1 MFKDYMGK
9 DNNSPPKSKEL
20 RSYLSLA
27 AAVGIPYHHC
37 SRRLP
42 KILLAKFSLNGLEE
56 HVLKILAYSSN
67 CRLKL
72 LSKFDKHRCFERSS
86 CFRYKS
92 MFKIAQ

>member
-1 MFKDYMGK
+1 MTKIVKVAFQNTCYSVEIYVIGSIGKRMFL
-9 DNNSPPKSKEL
+9 PHIC
-20 RSYLSLA
+20 YLS
-27 AAVGIPYHHC
+27 
-37 SRRLP
+37 
-42 KILLAKFSLNGLEE
+42 E
-56 HVLKILAYSSN
+56 ILAYSSN

>member
-1 MFKDYMGK
+1 MAIKCPVNENFA
-9 DNNSPPKSKEL
+9 SK
-20 RSYLSLA
+20 
-27 AAVGIPYHHC
+27 
-37 SRRLP
+37 
-42 KILLAKFSLNGLEE
+42 F
-56 HVLKILAYSSN
+56 LAYSSN

>member
-1 MFKDYMGK
+1 M
-9 DNNSPPKSKEL
+9 L
-20 RSYLSLA
+20 
-27 AAVGIPYHHC
+27 I
-37 SRRLP
+37 
-42 KILLAKFSLNGLEE
+42 NGLFN
-56 HVLKILAYSSN
+56 KNFASKFLAYSSN

>member
-1 MFKDYMGK
+1 MPIKCPF
-9 DNNSPPKSKEL
+9 NENFAS
-20 RSYLSLA
+20 
-27 AAVGIPYHHC
+27 
-37 SRRLP
+37 
-42 KILLAKFSLNGLEE
+42 
-56 HVLKILAYSSN
+56 KILAYSSN

>member
-1 MFKDYMGK
+1 MAIKRLLIEKFA
-9 DNNSPPKSKEL
+9 SK
-20 RSYLSLA
+20 
-27 AAVGIPYHHC
+27 
-37 SRRLP
+37 
-42 KILLAKFSLNGLEE
+42 F
-56 HVLKILAYSSN
+56 LAYSSN

>member
-1 MFKDYMGK
+1 MHHRGDLWSLYIVVRHDVERSGK
-9 DNNSPPKSKEL
+9 AIKPFVFN
-20 RSYLSLA
+20 
-27 AAVGIPYHHC
+27 
-37 SRRLP
+37 
-42 KILLAKFSLNGLEE
+42 LLFDIQKN
-56 HVLKILAYSSN
+56 LAYSSN